1 MKSRFKPNQVDQ
13 LSFNNSLKNENIKRE
28 NSILSSLVAFSL
40 IIVSLATFS
49 CSSTD
54 NYVVSDQGSSKAVGA
69 LTYFP
74 VSTGY
79 IATFSVTDENGE
91 DIGSE
96 IYIGQGAT
104 TVSGLPG
111 VRWTVTKSNGSINSE
126 TGTIYWDDG
135 AIYHLQDG
143 SEVAEII
150 LKEPFFYGATW
161 NRWVNVSIISDT
173 ITVINDNGSA
183 NENNIIDSDP
193 DDGEVSLSSFPTKG
207 QSTFY
212 VASTEDG
219 IEVNGETLSGCL
231 QIINAGAGAT
241 VNRYWYC
248 PGIGLVKY
256 ALECEFGSTT
266 GKVNGE
272 KVG

>member
-1 MKSRFKPNQVDQ
+1 MKSRIKPNQGDLLICDSSV
-13 LSFNNSLKNENIKRE
+13 KNENIKRE
-28 NSILSSLVAFSL
+28 NSLLSSLVAFSL
-40 IIVSLATFS
+40 IIVSLATVS

-54 NYVVSDQGSSKAVGA
+54 NVLVSDQGSLKAVGA

-79 IATFSVTDENGE
+79 IATFSITDENGL
-91 DIGSE
+91 DIGAE

-111 VRWTVTKSNGSINSE
+111 VRWTVTNPTDSNSAES
-126 TGTIYWDDG
+126 GTVYWDDG

-143 SEVAEII
+143 NEVAEII
-150 LKEPFFYGATW
+150 LQEPFVYGATW
-161 NRWVNVSIISDT
+161 NRWVSVSIDPDT
-173 ITVINDNGSA
+173 ITVSAGDGSA
-183 NENNIIDSDP
+183 NENNFIDSDSTN
-193 DDGEVSLSSFPTKG
+193 GEISLSSFPTKG

-212 VASTEDG
+212 VASTEDE

-231 QIINAGAGAT
+231 QIVNAGASST

-248 PGIGLVKY
+248 PGLGLVKY
-256 ALECEFGSTT
+256 ALECSFDSTT